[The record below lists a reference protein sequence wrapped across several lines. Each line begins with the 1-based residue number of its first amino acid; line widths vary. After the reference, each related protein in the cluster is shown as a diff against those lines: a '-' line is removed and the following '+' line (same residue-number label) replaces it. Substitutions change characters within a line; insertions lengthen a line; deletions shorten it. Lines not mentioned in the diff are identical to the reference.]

1 MSTRAEQ
8 TITSTVPDSTVETH
22 STGEKLLP
30 TDGERN
36 AVREDHEEEQED
48 DCESSYAD
56 SCVIATDILAK
67 KRAHVSKAKA
77 RMLYTAKEIT
87 LRKKQM
93 ELDAEL
99 EMSNLEREAAEAVAD
114 CQAFESTIEQLSP
127 VLPRPNTP
135 DLKLK
140 QDYSTPRRHTVSH
153 SQTTSSNPP
162 QPGRFSSCLT
172 RDHITT
178 NLPNLSSS

>member
-1 MSTRAEQ
+1 M
-8 TITSTVPDSTVETH
+8 
-22 STGEKLLP
+22 
-30 TDGERN
+30 
-36 AVREDHEEEQED
+36 REDHEEEQED

-99 EMSNLEREAAEAVAD
+99 EMLNLEREATEAESD

-127 VLPRPNTP
+127 VLPRLNTS

-153 SQTTSSNPP
+153 SQTTSSNQP

-178 NLPNLSSS
+178 NLPNLSPS